1 MYFKK
6 NHYKEDDM
14 RIQYSNE
21 FILNT
26 GLGDPKTCV
35 YQFTFDENDSNY
47 TNIIQYFIMHALVL
61 CIKLYNFVA
70 HIFYAWS
77 FSNNNKVSIDIN
89 KNKYFFP

>member
-6 NHYKEDDM
+6 NHYKEDDI

-35 YQFTFDENDSNY
+35 YQFTSMKMTVMTQILY
-47 TNIIQYFIMHALVL
+47 NILL
-61 CIKLYNFVA
+61 CIHWCYASSYIILW
-70 HIFYAWS
+70 HICFIRGHS
-77 FSNNNKVSIDIN
+77 VMIIKCQLI
-89 KNKYFFP
+89 